1 MLGAI
6 GISRAIAAQGMD
18 KGVAFLRERVGM
30 VEGGMKTEDGRRL
43 VGERAR
49 VVRGFVEAW
58 EGEMRAVGVGVG
70 KGGGAL
76 VRRMCED
83 GVERVGRWVEGVF
96 VVEGRAGEEQ
106 GGGDE
111 EGIGRGERMDG
122 GYGDPARQLIEAA
135 GEIG

>member
-18 KGVAFLRERVGM
+18 KGVVFLKERVER
-30 VEGGMKTEDGRRL
+30 VEKGMKTGEGARL
-43 VGERAR
+43 VRERAR

-58 EGEMRAVGVGVG
+58 EGEMRAVGVGVS

-76 VRRMCED
+76 VRRVGED
-83 GVERVGRWVEGVF
+83 GVERVGRWVEGMF
-96 VVEGRAGEEQ
+96 VVEGRVGEGSVEGEQ
-106 GGGDE
+106 GI
-111 EGIGRGERMDG
+111 GIGERMEE
-122 GYGDPARQLIEAA
+122 GYGDPARQLMEAT